1 MSAHRIGL
9 IGCGGIASAWIRA
22 VAEHDDCE
30 FDWVFDLDA
39 DAAAR
44 RAEETSA
51 TVMTDLESGLASADI
66 DMVVIGTPTSSHPG
80 LVAQAA
86 AAGKHVMCE
95 KPMALGLDD
104 CQAMIEACTT
114 AGVQLAIGHSLRFW
128 GAFLK
133 SRRLIADGAIGTPV
147 SGSIDRL
154 GAAKARQENAAGATP
169 DHWRNDPA
177 NTGGHALEGFIHEL
191 DFTRSVFGE
200 VQAVSCEIGE
210 ERVVDGYISPQIIQG
225 AVTFAHGAVVTTRTG
240 STVGV
245 PTRGYWIAGSEG
257 GLRFDG
263 WGGPIELYRRG
274 AEQVE
279 IVECEEVYAYHLELK
294 DLTDAIDGHK
304 ECPEND
310 GINGRR
316 NVGLGL
322 ALYRA
327 YETGARVSFTDGLAD
342 LPDGY
347 LNTKY

>member
-1 MSAHRIGL
+1 MNAHRIGL
-9 IGCGGIASAWIRA
+9 IGCGGIAGAWIQA
-22 VAEHDDCE
+22 VERHDDCTIE
-30 FDWVFDLDA
+30 WVFDLDEE
-39 DAAAR
+39 AATK
-44 RAEETSA
+44 RAQETSA
-51 TVMTDLESGLASADI
+51 TLLTDLDEALALDSDI
-66 DMVVIGTPTSSHPG
+66 VIIGTPTSSHPA

-104 CQAMIEACTT
+104 CQRMIDACAQ

-128 GAFLK
+128 GAFLQ
-133 SRRLIADGAIGTPV
+133 SRKLISAGAIGVPV

-154 GAAKARQENAAGATP
+154 GAAKAREEGSPGAWE

-191 DFTRSVFGE
+191 DFARAVFGD
-200 VQAVSCEIGE
+200 VAAVSCEIGE

-225 AVTFAHGAVVTTRTG
+225 VVTFANGAVVTTRTG

-263 WGGPIELYRRG
+263 WGGPVQLYRRDTQ
-274 AEQVE
+274 EPEEVT
-279 IVECEEVYAYHLELK
+279 CEEVHAYHLELK
-294 DLTDAIDGHK
+294 DLTDAIDGVRDR
-304 ECPEND
+304 PEND
-310 GINGRR
+310 GVNGLR

-322 ALYRA
+322 SLYRA
-327 YETGARVSFTDGLAD
+327 YETGARVHFADGVAD
-342 LPDGY
+342 LPEGY
-347 LNTKY
+347 RNLKY

>member
-9 IGCGGIASAWIRA
+9 IGCGGIAGAWIRA
-22 VAEHDDCE
+22 VKEHDDCQI
-30 FDWVFDLDA
+30 DWVFDLDA
-39 DAAAR
+39 EAAAR
-44 RAEETSA
+44 RADETSSA
-51 TVMTDLESGLASADI
+51 AIADLDAGLATDV

-80 LVAQAA
+80 LVRQAA

-104 CQAMIEACTT
+104 CQGMISACAE

-133 SRRLIADGAIGTPV
+133 SRQLIAEGAIGTPV

-154 GAAKARQENAAGATP
+154 GAAKARPESERGAQEK
-169 DHWRNDPA
+169 HWRNDPA

-191 DFTRSVFGE
+191 DFARSVFGD
-200 VQAVSCEIGE
+200 VSAVSCEIGE
-210 ERVVDGYISPQIIQG
+210 ERVVDGFVSPQIIQG
-225 AVTFAHGAVVTTRTG
+225 VVTFANGAVVTTRTG

-263 WGGPIELYRRG
+263 WGGPIQLYRRDTEG
-274 AEQVE
+274 AEE
-279 IVECEEVYAYHLELK
+279 VECQDVYAYYLELK
-294 DLTDAIDGHK
+294 DLTDAIDGHSQR
-304 ECPEND
+304 PQND
-310 GINGRR
+310 GVNGLR

-322 ALYRA
+322 SLYRA
-327 YETGARVSFTDGLAD
+327 YETGTRVPFTDGVAD
-342 LPDGY
+342 LPEGY
-347 LNTKY
+347 RNIKY